1 MNTVKAKYQN
11 RVFGSQENFECDV
24 DNCRIS
30 LYLQADNLEIKI
42 KGRKGTEKLESLLAD
57 VESLL
62 FIYSGSFPAIS
73 SLCVNGIEQDLADR
87 INKYKTSCRFVKKN
101 LVLCSINPET
111 VNSDTINKMRTAK
124 RTPMF
129 SLQYIVSET
138 YDPVVQDHKITL
150 LLHIVEGIVDKGIIK
165 RELTEAI
172 KRYTIPPNALP
183 GEYFGAAYHIFKKYF
198 FNFHRKYNCGI
209 LHLLGKSQHNY
220 LQRIT
225 DTRNWYSH
233 LFDESKKPERIKNG
247 TDMMIYFEITYLAK
261 RKANTARVRKT
272 SH

>member
-1 MNTVKAKYQN
+1 
-11 RVFGSQENFECDV
+11 
-24 DNCRIS
+24 
-30 LYLQADNLEIKI
+30 
-42 KGRKGTEKLESLLAD
+42 
-57 VESLL
+57 
-62 FIYSGSFPAIS
+62 
-73 SLCVNGIEQDLADR
+73 
-87 INKYKTSCRFVKKN
+87 
-101 LVLCSINPET
+101 
-111 VNSDTINKMRTAK
+111 
-124 RTPMF
+124 MF

-172 KRYTIPPNALP
+172 KRYSIPPNALP

-209 LHLLGKSQHNY
+209 LHLLGKSQHSY
-220 LQRIT
+220 LQTIT

-247 TDMMIYFEITYLAK
+247 TDMMIYFEITYYARRLMIMDDFGVKPKEDAIKEFYLSVHDWIAK
-261 RKANTARVRKT
+261 AYKRDVPPKSIAYTTIAMIEKFNVDEKN
-272 SH
+272 